1 MSRREGRR
9 VAVNRGTRTPV
20 DAISEIR
27 GCAFWRDERDLKLR
41 IRFIE
46 SREQA
51 LSPVL
56 LNLSFSPSPR
66 FRRATSGSTR
76 RERIRG
82 ESLFGKEKK
91 TEDAEVTRLV
101 SPYDVLA
108 LEFGKPSG
116 GTGGG

>member
-1 MSRREGRR
+1 M
-9 VAVNRGTRTPV
+9 NRGTRTPV

-56 LNLSFSPSPR
+56 LNLSFSDVNVSFDEQR
-66 FRRATSGSTR
+66 VAR
-76 RERIRG
+76 RG

-101 SPYDVLA
+101 SPYGVLA
-108 LEFGKPSG
+108 LEFGKPSDG
-116 GTGGG
+116 G